1 MQLLELGPG
10 ECRWPLH
17 HDGVQQFC
25 GEPTPRAALPYCEDH
40 MRPAYQPA
48 KRPPR
53 QYRDPDRTPADLV
66 RSGVLDHDA
75 EAVLGP
81 E

>member
-1 MQLLELGPG
+1 M
-10 ECRWPLH
+10 
-17 HDGVQQFC
+17 
-25 GEPTPRAALPYCEDH
+25 RA
-40 MRPAYQPA
+40 AYQPA